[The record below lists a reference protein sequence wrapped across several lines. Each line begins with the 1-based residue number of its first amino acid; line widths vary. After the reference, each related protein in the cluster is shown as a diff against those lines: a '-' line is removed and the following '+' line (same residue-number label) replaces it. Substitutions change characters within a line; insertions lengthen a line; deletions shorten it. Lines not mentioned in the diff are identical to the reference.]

1 MVLLFFS
8 ELPWQ
13 QQHCTIHQLWSWAAS
28 PALRLT
34 PKCSG
39 EHRGIIDSAV
49 LRHCLPILS
58 AICSKKK
65 EQIRL
70 RRRKKLCKNT
80 SFPPEGGVQ
89 STFAAAFWKERLFNA
104 ERLNEERSRASG
116 SLPQITPQP
125 APRGRRRCRSDV
137 WQGQQAPQG
146 ERRCAFGS
154 RAWHQ
159 QREVAPVTSSWRWEQ
174 QYGAGARER
183 WAPEQDPAWAAALA
197 ASLPVNLQAFAGF
210 LLQGCML
217 SGGGERKQSLVSIWT
232 ICLAW
237 TLI

>member
-1 MVLLFFS
+1 MSQLLIWCCFFS
-8 ELPWQ
+8 PSCHDNSSTAPFISSGPGLHRQPFGLLQNVQGSIGE
-13 QQHCTIHQLWSWAAS
+13 S
-28 PALRLT
+28 LT
-34 PKCSG
+34 PLFCA
-39 EHRGIIDSAV
+39 IV
-49 LRHCLPILS
+49 YLS
-58 AICSKKK
+58 FQQFALKKK

-154 RAWHQ
+154 
-159 QREVAPVTSSWRWEQ
+159 
-174 QYGAGARER
+174 
-183 WAPEQDPAWAAALA
+183 
-197 ASLPVNLQAFAGF
+197 QA
-210 LLQGCML
+210 
-217 SGGGERKQSLVSIWT
+217 
-232 ICLAW
+232 
-237 TLI
+237 